1 VTVLAGL
8 PAATSDKVSPGFAGF
23 LAVFVLAVATV
34 LLIRSMVGHLRKV
47 RYSPGPEGEPAPQA
61 PPQEAQA
68 PDPAGGSAP
77 ARAQGK
83 PEGTRGESQKSTRGE
98 PEGTPGEGR
107 PAKG

>member
-1 VTVLAGL
+1 MTVLAGL
-8 PAATSDKVSPGFAGF
+8 SAATSDKVSPGFAGF

-61 PPQEAQA
+61 PPQEESA
-68 PDPAGGSAP
+68 PDPAGGGSAAGGSHGEP
-77 ARAQGK
+77 G
-83 PEGTRGESQKSTRGE
+83 GTRA
-98 PEGTPGEGR
+98 EGG